1 MSRID
6 SPKIYNPQ
14 IQPKP
19 ELIRNFVVRLKIFKE
34 IFEDIKTSKMKH
46 PEQHYIIQ
54 GIRGQGKT
62 TLLLRIAY
70 EIENDKE
77 LTKWLIPVIFSEEP
91 YKIRKLF
98 KLWEVTAEYLKNYK
112 GFENLYNKMQE
123 FENDDDYE
131 IQCFQLLE
139 KTIKQNKKK
148 LILFIDNIGDMFNK
162 FSRKEHHRL
171 REVLIESA
179 EIRIVGASSV
189 SLEFHYDY
197 GKPFFEFFRMPQLRG
212 LTKDETKTLLLSL
225 GEYYERE
232 RVKEIVKTQVGRIEA
247 LRRLTGGVIRTII
260 ILFQIFVDDEEGN
273 AFLDL
278 EKILDDVTPL
288 YKDRMDKLPA
298 QQQEIVDFI
307 ALSWDAVSTKEIA
320 KKVKEQSKAVSSQLK
335 ILKKNNIIEQQG
347 TITKNYLY
355 RLSERFFNIWYLMRH
370 GGIKEEN
377 KVKWLVEFLQEWCDE
392 KTLINK
398 VIKHIEALRAGR
410 LYHKYAYYITE
421 ALAKIPSNVDLQH
434 VMIAET
440 KDFLAKVDSPY
451 TDKLTESDKE
461 IMTRATQFYKSKE
474 YSKAFVELI
483 KIKNVNEIVY
493 NNLGLIN
500 MVYKKNYKQAENLF
514 LKAIDLNYNKA
525 KYNIAF
531 LYRYYL
537 NDFHKAKEYY
547 LMAIENGITESIY
560 QLATLYDVE
569 LSDYIEAE
577 KYYKMSISNGMKSAY
592 NDLALMYQF
601 KLNSNRDAEKY
612 YLLAI
617 ENNIKM
623 SHFNIA
629 QLYRMELNK
638 FSKSKKHYE
647 IAINNDIHLAYYG
660 LGILFHENYN
670 QYEKAKEYYY
680 LAIKYGLYEAYTNLG
695 IIYHVIENNI
705 PEAIKC
711 YKKAIG
717 KNDLVAMYNLGLLYY
732 YDLSDNNKATNL
744 FKKAAKNNY
753 ADAYYQLGI
762 ISKKED
768 LNKAES
774 YYLKAIN
781 FKVYKA
787 YNELSWMYFENILDK
802 LKALEYAK
810 KGYKMEK
817 SIYIAHTYSTILL
830 WNNEIEEALR
840 ISKDF
845 MENKEAYEKFPKD
858 IRQFLMLLIAKKQ
871 YHSAL
876 KIFNENPFQLKDR
889 FKPVYYALMYFM
901 QKEYPNEY
909 RKMGKELKETVDEI
923 IEEINKMAEDYK

>member
-6 SPKIYNPQ
+6 LPKIYNPQ

-225 GEYYERE
+225 GEYYKRE

-278 EKILDDVTPL
+278 EKILDEVTPL

-392 KTLINK
+392 KTLEIRAAK
-398 VIKHIEALRAGR
+398 QLEAIQKGN
-410 LYHKYAYYITE
+410 LYEKQALYMTE
-421 ALAKIPSNVDLQH
+421 ALASTSIKRDLQ
-434 VMIAET
+434 
-440 KDFLAKVDSPY
+440 
-451 TDKLTESDKE
+451 DKLIKETRKYLESK
-461 IMTRATQFYKSKE
+461 KSDLLE
-474 YSKAFVELI
+474 YLHPSDTELI
-483 KIKNVNEIVY
+483 KEAGKLFKERKDYSKFISLVEKIRVKDTTDLNVLGQVHGFHFHNKSKSEKFFLEAVEKEDAEAM
-493 NNLGLIN
+493 NNLALL
-500 MVYKKNYKQAENLF
+500 YKTEFKDFKKAE
-514 LKAIDLNYNKA
+514 K
-525 KYNIAF
+525 
-531 LYRYYL
+531 
-537 NDFHKAKEYY
+537 YY
-547 LMAIENGITESIY
+547 LMAIEKERFESLHNLANLYRTE
-560 QLATLYDVE
+560 
-569 LSDYIEAE
+569 
-577 KYYKMSISNGMKSAY
+577 
-592 NDLALMYQF
+592 F
-601 KLNSNRDAEKY
+601 KDFKKAEKY
-612 YLLAI
+612 YLMAI
-617 ENNIKM
+617 EKERFESLHN
-623 SHFNIA
+623 
-629 QLYRMELNK
+629 
-638 FSKSKKHYE
+638 
-647 IAINNDIHLAYYG
+647 LA
-660 LGILFHENYN
+660 
-670 QYEKAKEYYY
+670 
-680 LAIKYGLYEAYTNLG
+680 
-695 IIYHVIENNI
+695 
-705 PEAIKC
+705 
-711 YKKAIG
+711 
-717 KNDLVAMYNLGLLYY
+717 
-732 YDLSDNNKATNL
+732 
-744 FKKAAKNNY
+744 
-753 ADAYYQLGI
+753 
-762 ISKKED
+762 
-768 LNKAES
+768 
-774 YYLKAIN
+774 
-781 FKVYKA
+781 
-787 YNELSWMYFENILDK
+787 
-802 LKALEYAK
+802 
-810 KGYKMEK
+810 
-817 SIYIAHTYSTILL
+817 
-830 WNNEIEEALR
+830 
-840 ISKDF
+840 
-845 MENKEAYEKFPKD
+845 
-858 IRQFLMLLIAKKQ
+858 
-871 YHSAL
+871 
-876 KIFNENPFQLKDR
+876 
-889 FKPVYYALMYFM
+889 
-901 QKEYPNEY
+901 
-909 RKMGKELKETVDEI
+909 
-923 IEEINKMAEDYK
+923 